1 MVVLQVSASLL
12 FLVSA
17 IVMVR
22 ALERVSSIDLGYD
35 GRGVFSLAAYTP
47 LRVPAV
53 VAALEQEPWVDA
65 VAHRSP
71 DFDTRV
77 VPTDQSAPAAATYS
91 FVSQNYFEV
100 FRIPIERGR
109 SFTNAEVSGGTAVA
123 LVSKGAADRLWPGEE
138 ALGRTLRID
147 AGTAG
152 RRKHARIE
160 GMSHVQ
166 VVGIASDIRSRDVT
180 QGIDPVRLYLPA
192 RTADSAELFVRGRGD
207 PESTARHFEEAWKR
221 IAAADESAT
230 VFSIEQRQY
239 WDTYPARAS
248 TWLASLLSAIALVL
262 TVSGIYG
269 VISFLVSQRRRDIG
283 IQIALGAS
291 RATVVRWVAGQS
303 GRLIGVG
310 TAVGLVLAMAASK
323 LMWSRT
329 PMVDPL
335 DPVAYVTGLAIV
347 AGAAVLA
354 SIAPA
359 VRAMRVDPVVTLKA
373 E

>member
-1 MVVLQVSASLL
+1 M
-12 FLVSA
+12 
-17 IVMVR
+17 
-22 ALERVSSIDLGYD
+22 
-35 GRGVFSLAAYTP
+35 
-47 LRVPAV
+47 
-53 VAALEQEPWVDA
+53 
-65 VAHRSP
+65 
-71 DFDTRV
+71 
-77 VPTDQSAPAAATYS
+77 
-91 FVSQNYFEV
+91 
-100 FRIPIERGR
+100 
-109 SFTNAEVSGGTAVA
+109 
-123 LVSKGAADRLWPGEE
+123 EE
-138 ALGRTLRID
+138 
-147 AGTAG
+147 
-152 RRKHARIE
+152 
-160 GMSHVQ
+160 
-166 VVGIASDIRSRDVT
+166 
-180 QGIDPVRLYLPA
+180 
-192 RTADSAELFVRGRGD
+192 
-207 PESTARHFEEAWKR
+207 

-291 RATVVRWVAGQS
+291 RATVVRWVAAQS
-303 GRLIGVG
+303 GRLIGIG
-310 TAVGLVLAMAASK
+310 TAVGLVLAMAVSK